1 MKPFLD
7 IGKYQQEIILA
18 VILACPIIG
27 MLLLFGLGL
36 SDATQQDKLPDSSIG
51 QQQPCK
57 RPPCNAEHSE
67 VRHNRHAIK
76 TGQIEQR
83 LPLLQE

>member
-18 VILACPIIG
+18 VILACSIIG
-27 MLLLFGLGL
+27 ILLLFGLGL

-51 QQQPCK
+51 QQQPCE
-57 RPPCNAEHSE
+57 RPPCTLN
-67 VRHNRHAIK
+67 VVKLGI
-76 TGQIEQR
+76 TDTQ
-83 LPLLQE
+83 